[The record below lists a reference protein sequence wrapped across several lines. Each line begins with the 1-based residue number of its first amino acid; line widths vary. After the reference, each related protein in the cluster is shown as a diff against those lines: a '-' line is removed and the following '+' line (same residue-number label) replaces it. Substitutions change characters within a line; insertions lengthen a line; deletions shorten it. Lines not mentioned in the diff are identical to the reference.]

1 MITIVVD
8 FPLAAPAK
16 NLRPAQMRYVDPAR
30 KLAAG
35 SSTNG
40 VAIAAGLIVFAAAF
54 VGPNL
59 ALVAY
64 AAIVLTLGLS
74 MLWRPGEPPVMMFV
88 FLYQWL
94 QAAMGPIYGNLFGL
108 RLSEMVQNLG
118 DDSLACFLELT
129 GTLVLAVGMRLAVG
143 SSTFNLLPK
152 IQLFVAKRPIG
163 FWFRLYLG
171 TAIFGAACNALAYN
185 ASGLTQLLLSL
196 AQVKW
201 AAYVLLTFATFAVP
215 GRSKFVWI
223 GVSLLEFSLAIG
235 GFFSTFKDVFFYG
248 LFGVIG
254 SGLRFRPRTIF
265 LIGCAVLTFTF
276 FGVVWSAV
284 KQDYRDFVSSGY
296 YDQSVNVSYGESIQY
311 LGSLIGDLDG
321 DGLAVGVDK
330 LAQRTMYFEFFG
342 AALDNVPTNVP
353 HANGA
358 IWGSAILR
366 TFMPRLIF
374 SDKAPVHD
382 SELTRQ
388 YTGIRVSSYDTG
400 TSISMGYIAEAY
412 IDFGSVLMFL
422 PILLLGAGLGYIYR
436 RLVSVPGRNGVLG
449 AALSTFTL
457 MQAYALETSVLKL
470 IPGIGLSLLACVIIL
485 KFLAPLIWGVEAKT
499 AAIGPGIRPRS
510 T

>member
-1 MITIVVD
+1 MVDSPIV
-8 FPLAAPAK
+8 PPAR
-16 NLRPAQMRYVDPAR
+16 NFRPAQIRYVYPVR

-40 VAIAAGLIVFAAAF
+40 VAVAAGLIVFAAAF

-59 ALVAY
+59 GLVAY

-74 MLWRPGEPPVMMFV
+74 MLWRPGEPPVLMFV

-108 RLSEMVQNLG
+108 QLSEMVQFLG
-118 DDSLACFLELT
+118 NDSLACFLELT
-129 GTLVLAVGMRLAVG
+129 GVLALAIGMRLAVG
-143 SSTFNLLPK
+143 SSNFNLLPR
-152 IQLFVAKRPIG
+152 IQLFVSKRPIG

-171 TAIFGAACNALAYN
+171 AAIFGAACNALAYN
-185 ASGLTQLLLSL
+185 AGGLAQLLLSL

-223 GVSLLEFSLAIG
+223 GVSLLEFGLAIG
-235 GFFSTFKDVFFYG
+235 GFFSTFKDVFYYG

-254 SGLRFRPRTIF
+254 SGTRFRPRTIF
-265 LIGCAVLTFTF
+265 LIGCGALTFTF

-284 KQDYRDFVSSGY
+284 KEDYRDFVSSGY
-296 YDQSVNVSYGESIQY
+296 DDQSVNVSYSESIRY
-311 LGSLIGDLDG
+311 LGSLIGDLDA
-321 DGLAVGVDK
+321 DGLSVGVDK
-330 LAQRTMYFEFFG
+330 LAHRTMYFEFFG

-358 IWGSAILR
+358 IWSSAILR

-388 YTGIRVSSYDTG
+388 YTGIRVSSYDVG
-400 TSISMGYIAEAY
+400 TSISMGYMAESF

-422 PILLLGAGLGYIYR
+422 PILLLGVGLGYIYR
-436 RLVSVPGRNGVLG
+436 RLLSAPGRDSVLG
-449 AALSTFTL
+449 AAMATFTL
-457 MQAYALETSVLKL
+457 MQAYELEISVLKL
-470 IPGIGLSLLACVIIL
+470 IPAVGLCLLACVIIL

-499 AAIGPGIRPRS
+499 AVYRPGSRPRS
-510 T
+510 G